1 MIFKN
6 PEYLFLLLILIPVIA
21 GYLLRI
27 NKSDASLQISS
38 TRYFAGF
45 PKTRRLYL
53 RHLPFVLRMLTIIM
67 LILVIA
73 RPQISDSVTNTSTE
87 GIDIMMAIDISGT
100 MLAKDLKPNRIDAA
114 KNVAVEFINNRPND
128 NIGLVIFASESFT
141 QCPLTTN
148 HAALINLFQS
158 VEFGMVDDGTAIG
171 MGLAT
176 AVNRLKN
183 SKAKSKVIILL
194 TDGSNN
200 TGDIAPLTAAEI
212 ARTYGIRVYTIG
224 VGTRG
229 VAPMPVPTPFG
240 IQYQNM
246 PVEFDENTLSQ
257 IAQMTNGKYY
267 RATDNNTLQSI
278 YHDIDKLEKRKLQ
291 VKEYNRRSDEF
302 GIFALLALLFLGT
315 ELALRYTL
323 LRKLPE

>member
-6 PEYLFLLLILIPVIA
+6 PEYLFLLLVLIPLIV
-21 GYLLRI
+21 GYVMRLS
-27 NKSDASLQISS
+27 KSDASLQISS

-45 PKTRRLYL
+45 PKTTRLYL
-53 RHLPFVLRMLTIIM
+53 RHVPFALRMLTIIA
-67 LILVIA
+67 LIIVIA
-73 RPQISDSVTNTSTE
+73 RPQTSDSISDATSE
-87 GIDIMMAIDISGT
+87 GIDIMMAVDISGT
-100 MLAKDLKPNRIDAA
+100 MLAKDLKPNRIEAE
-114 KNVAVEFINNRPND
+114 KSVAIEFINSRPND

-148 HAALINLFQS
+148 HAALISLFHS

-176 AVNRLKN
+176 AVNRLRS
-183 SKAKSKVIILL
+183 SKAKSRIVILL

-200 TGDIAPLTAAEI
+200 AGDIAPITAADI

-229 VAPMPVPTPFG
+229 VAPMPVQTPFG
-240 IQYQNM
+240 LQYQNM
-246 PVEFDENTLSQ
+246 PVEFDESTLSQ

-278 YHDIDKLEKRKLQ
+278 YKDIDKLEKHKLE
-291 VKEYNRRSDEF
+291 VKEYNRRIDNYT
-302 GIFALLALLFLGT
+302 IFALLALLLLGS
-315 ELALRYTL
+315 ELLLRYTL
-323 LRKLPE
+323 LRKIP

>member
-6 PEYLFLLLILIPVIA
+6 PGYLFLLLVLLPLIA
-21 GYLLRI
+21 GYIMRLS
-27 NKSDASLQISS
+27 KSDASLQISS

-53 RHLPFVLRMLTIIM
+53 RHLPFVLRMLAIVM

-73 RPQISDSVTNTSTE
+73 RPQLSDSVSNTSTE

-100 MLAKDLKPNRIDAA
+100 MLSKDFRPNRIEAA
-114 KNVAVEFINNRPND
+114 KNVAIEFINNRPND

-176 AVNRLKN
+176 AVNRLKL
-183 SKAKSKVIILL
+183 SKAKSKIIILL

-200 TGDIAPLTAAEI
+200 TGDIAPLTAADI
-212 ARTYGIRVYTIG
+212 AHAYGIRVYTIG

-229 VAPMPVPTPFG
+229 VAPTPIATPFG
-240 IQYQNM
+240 IQYQNQ
-246 PVEFDENTLSQ
+246 PVEFDETTLTQ
-257 IAQMTNGKYY
+257 IAQVTNGKYY

-278 YHDIDKLEKRKLQ
+278 YKDIDKLEKRKLQ
-291 VKEYNRRSDEF
+291 VKEYNRHSDEYT
-302 GIFALLALLFLGT
+302 IFALLALLFLG
-315 ELALRYTL
+315 ADIVLRFTL
-323 LRKLPE
+323 LRKLPS

>member
-6 PEYLFLLLILIPVIA
+6 PEYLFLLLVLIPLIV
-21 GYLLRI
+21 GYVMRLS
-27 NKSDASLQISS
+27 KSDASLQISS

-45 PKTRRLYL
+45 PKTKRLYL
-53 RHLPFVLRMLTIIM
+53 RHVPFALRMLTIIA
-67 LILVIA
+67 LIIVIA
-73 RPQISDSVTNTSTE
+73 RPQTSDSISDATSE
-87 GIDIMMAIDISGT
+87 GIDIMMAVDISGT
-100 MLAKDLKPNRIDAA
+100 MLAKDLKPNRIEAE
-114 KNVAVEFINNRPND
+114 KSVAIEFINSRPND

-148 HAALINLFQS
+148 HAALISLFHS

-176 AVNRLKN
+176 AVNRLRS
-183 SKAKSKVIILL
+183 SKAKSRIVILL

-200 TGDIAPLTAAEI
+200 AGDIAPITAADI

-229 VAPMPVPTPFG
+229 VAPMPVQTPFG
-240 IQYQNM
+240 LQYQNM
-246 PVEFDENTLSQ
+246 PVEFDESTLSQ

-278 YHDIDKLEKRKLQ
+278 YKDIDKLEKHKLE
-291 VKEYNRRSDEF
+291 VKEYNRRSDNYT
-302 GIFALLALLFLGT
+302 IFALLALLLLGS
-315 ELALRYTL
+315 ELLLRYTL
-323 LRKLPE
+323 LRKIP

>member
-6 PEYLFLLLILIPVIA
+6 PEYLFLLLVLIPLIV
-21 GYLLRI
+21 GYVMRLS
-27 NKSDASLQISS
+27 KSDASLQISS

-45 PKTRRLYL
+45 PKTKRLYL
-53 RHLPFVLRMLTIIM
+53 RHVPFALRMLTIIA
-67 LILVIA
+67 LIIVIA
-73 RPQISDSVTNTSTE
+73 RPQTSDSISDATSE
-87 GIDIMMAIDISGT
+87 GIDIMMAVDISGT
-100 MLAKDLKPNRIDAA
+100 MLAKDLKPNRIEAE
-114 KNVAVEFINNRPND
+114 KSVAIEFINSRPND

-148 HAALINLFQS
+148 HAALISLFHS

-176 AVNRLKN
+176 AVNRLRS
-183 SKAKSKVIILL
+183 SKAKSRIVILL

-200 TGDIAPLTAAEI
+200 AGDIAPITAADI

-229 VAPMPVPTPFG
+229 VAPMPVQTPFG
-240 IQYQNM
+240 LQYQNM
-246 PVEFDENTLSQ
+246 PVEFDESTLSQ

-278 YHDIDKLEKRKLQ
+278 YKDIDKLEKHKLE
-291 VKEYNRRSDEF
+291 VKEYTRRSDNYT
-302 GIFALLALLFLGT
+302 IFALLALLLLGS
-315 ELALRYTL
+315 ELLLRYTL
-323 LRKLPE
+323 LRKIP